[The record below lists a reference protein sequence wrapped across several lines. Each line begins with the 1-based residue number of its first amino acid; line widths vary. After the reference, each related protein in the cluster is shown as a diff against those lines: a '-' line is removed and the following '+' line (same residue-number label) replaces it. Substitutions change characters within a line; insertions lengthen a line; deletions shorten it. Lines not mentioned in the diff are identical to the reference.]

1 MTTPT
6 KLSPSDPSVTGCAGF
21 VHQTNAAQLMASDP
35 DLVGYLDT
43 VPPGVDYFAWG
54 NSIWQYVNN
63 LDGSLGNQYPD
74 VPSGNTGIYA
84 CSGQLAQPGWSTK
97 KKVIVGV
104 SVAAALAAL
113 IGTAVYLHN
122 KKD

>member
-6 KLSPSDPSVTGCAGF
+6 KLSPTDPSVTGCSSF

-35 DLVGYLDT
+35 DLVAYLDT
-43 VPPGVDYFAWG
+43 VVPGVDYFAWG

-63 LDGSLGNQYPD
+63 RDGSLGDTAYPD
-74 VPSGNTGIYA
+74 VPSGSTGIFA

-97 KKVIVGV
+97 KKVVV
-104 SVAAALAAL
+104 AASVAAALAAL
-113 IGTAVYLHN
+113 GVGIYLYK